1 MKNEDHHPSTE
12 QQHVNNREQNTTLS
26 CLAVSNFDFFSK
38 FIMEFIN
45 TQNLIR
51 FASITP
57 KFDEDHLQRL
67 IEQKAEEF
75 FQILV
80 PDISKAIGSR
90 RRLLSELEFLG
101 EEDLRDLVQC
111 VPGAMQ
117 MNKRT

>member
-75 FQILV
+75 FQ
-80 PDISKAIGSR
+80 AIGSR